1 MDSRGGFLY
10 PVYMNSPL
18 LRDLLIHAVHEFRDS
33 LRSKRAIVVLL
44 VYLGGS
50 ILMCNGFISLL
61 SELEESLLAN
71 LRVAPTDATGSV
83 TQTLWKTPLL
93 KDALTKLAGDPHL
106 VAHLT
111 RKEPLSV
118 YFFWMTSIF
127 APVILMMISPTRVS
141 DEMSTGSARFVL
153 FRSSSASWVLGKV
166 LGQFLLLFPALIV
179 CAGGAWLVGWFR
191 LSGFD
196 GPGTARDLFTYSVL
210 LSPYLLCFLFAA
222 TAVSQLTRSS
232 NLATAFGFIFVIL
245 SSALAAWASRGKHWE
260 GWDGFWSV
268 VLNLLPQGYRKD
280 LTYPDAAHVLP
291 AVLILF
297 CLGVFYLLPGYRLL
311 SRRDT

>member
-1 MDSRGGFLY
+1 MDTRPGFLY
-10 PVYMNSPL
+10 PVTMRSPL

-141 DEMSTGSARFVL
+141 DEMSTGSARFVQGHSERASRRAL
-153 FRSSSASWVLGKV
+153 EIGPGDFAELRAGITKYGDALTWRRHGLPAGLAGDKDKADAFKRERMTLPAASTVPTMEAITQLHEQGKGKLREIAGSAPPA
-166 LGQFLLLFPALIV
+166 PALP
-179 CAGGAWLVGWFR
+179 APAPKAPRNAFQGDGGIE
-191 LSGFD
+191 S
-196 GPGTARDLFTYSVL
+196 TATDDELD
-210 LSPYLLCFLFAA
+210 
-222 TAVSQLTRSS
+222 SQL
-232 NLATAFGFIFVIL
+232 A
-245 SSALAAWASRGKHWE
+245 E
-260 GWDGFWSV
+260 
-268 VLNLLPQGYRKD
+268 
-280 LTYPDAAHVLP
+280 DAEFAEN
-291 AVLILF
+291 A
-297 CLGVFYLLPGYRLL
+297 
-311 SRRDT
+311 